1 MSVHRESF
9 GNLDDGSPVQKFVL
23 TNKNGMVVE
32 LIDYGATI
40 VAIKVPNKDKSL
52 TDVTLG
58 FDNIDGYL
66 SKSGQN
72 PYFGAL
78 IGRVGN
84 RIANGKF
91 KIDDQEFTLAQNNGT
106 NALHGGLVGFDK
118 VIWNATIGVGAS
130 VIFTYVSKD
139 GEEGYPGDLVT
150 NVTYVLTDD
159 NGLELNMKAMTSKP
173 TLVNLT
179 NHVYFN
185 LGNYQ

>member
-1 MSVHRESF
+1 MSVHKESF
-9 GNLDDGSPVQKFVL
+9 GQLDDGTPVQKFIL

-32 LIDYGATI
+32 LMDYGATI

-66 SKSGQN
+66 SKSGKN

-78 IGRVGN
+78 VGRVGN
-84 RIANGKF
+84 RIADGKF
-91 KIDDQEFTLAQNNGT
+91 EIDGSKFTLAQNNGS
-106 NALHGGLVGFDK
+106 NALHGGLQGFDK
-118 VIWNATIGVGAS
+118 VLWNSQINPDSTVTFS
-130 VIFTYVSKD
+130 YLSKD

-150 NVTYVLTDD
+150 NVTYKLNDD
-159 NGLELNMKAMTSKP
+159 NGLELDMKAMTSKP

-185 LGNYQ
+185 LGK